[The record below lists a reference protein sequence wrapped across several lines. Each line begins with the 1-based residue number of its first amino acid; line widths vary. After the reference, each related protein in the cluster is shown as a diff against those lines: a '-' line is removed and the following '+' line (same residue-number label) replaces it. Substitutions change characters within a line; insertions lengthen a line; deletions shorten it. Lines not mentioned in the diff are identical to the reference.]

1 MALNGRDLF
10 SRDNARVEVLLLTD
24 VQVIIIPAWLGYRVI
39 DVHTQSKRWFH
50 RVQPS
55 SLSIQ
60 GKGSRF
66 VLSPTLQDTRGGY
79 DVHPVRY
86 PPVSSLAPLSHRM
99 RREMLTD
106 QEKEKRAQAQR
117 FEPPLMAL
125 WVRSVG
131 VEAVCCADRR
141 RHPGYGDRAA
151 GPPRS
156 TDRTASRKSPAPP
169 DNTRA
174 YPAPPSKAVRYPR
187 RADARSNM
195 NAAAPAPVPR
205 LLGPRAR

>member
-1 MALNGRDLF
+1 MARLSCDRCPHTKQTMV
-10 SRDNARVEVLLLTD
+10 SSCSTLL
-24 VQVIIIPAWLGYRVI
+24 
-39 DVHTQSKRWFH
+39 
-50 RVQPS
+50 
-55 SLSIQ
+55 
-60 GKGSRF
+60 
-66 VLSPTLQDTRGGY
+66 TLQDTRG
-79 DVHPVRY
+79 VWNAHPVRCL
-86 PPVSSLAPLSHRM
+86 PVYSLALRAHRI
-99 RREMLTD
+99 RQEMLTE
-106 QEKEKRAQAQR
+106 QETEKRAQAQR
-117 FEPPLMAL
+117 LGPPLMAL

-151 GPPRS
+151 GHPRS

-187 RADARSNM
+187 RADARSKT